1 MDNAYKPPTTTPGQ
15 PKTPSASRSLKV
27 ASIIVAATAVLALLA
42 FSFAAFMLIP
52 QAMRYSSEAAGLPA
66 RAQPGHYAIARA
78 SGIGGATAILGV
90 ILSIVSLILIS
101 RRRVILPIVVL
112 GISIIAVIA
121 VAIVFKPA

>member
-1 MDNAYKPPTTTPGQ
+1 MENAYKPPTTTPVQ
-15 PKTPSASRSLKV
+15 PKAPSASRKLK
-27 ASIIVAATAVLALLA
+27 IVRGITATTAVLALLA

-52 QAMRYSSEAAGLPA
+52 QALRYSSEAAGLPP

-90 ILSIVSLILIS
+90 ILSIVSIVLVS
-101 RRRVILPIVVL
+101 RRRVILSIVFL
-112 GISIIAVIA
+112 GISIIVMIA